1 MIIKTFEPILTEDE
15 ESYFRC
21 ILVNRTYI
29 EVPLWSFYEYTANTD
44 ENLKQFALK
53 FNEWE
58 ELTLELIEF
67 GYDFKTKLELYL
79 QQFSDEE
86 MEDFCFPI
94 EEQ

>member
-21 ILVNRTYI
+21 ILFNETYI
-29 EVPLWSFYEYTANTD
+29 DIALWSFYEYTANTD

-53 FNEWE
+53 FYEWE
-58 ELTLELIEF
+58 ELTLELIDF

-94 EEQ
+94 EEE